1 MQGGAE
7 ELTALLQA
15 WSAGDAAAATRLIP
29 LVYDELRRQAAR
41 QLRRERPDHTLRPT
55 ALVHEAYVRM
65 VGQEKASWQS
75 RTQFFAVAAQVM
87 RRVLVDHARQH
98 AAAKRAGGWQRVT
111 LADQRA
117 GATPPAEVD
126 VLALDQALREL
137 AALDPRREKIVELRF
152 FAGLTLEEAA
162 AALGV
167 SEATVTREWRL
178 ARAWLHRR
186 LAPDASGPSSGR
198 QGL

>member
-65 VGQEKASWQS
+65 VGQQKASWQS

-111 LADQRA
+111 LEDQRA
-117 GATPPAEVD
+117 AATPQDVD
-126 VLALDQALREL
+126 VLALDDALREL
-137 AALDPRREKIVELRF
+137 AALDQRREKIVELRF

-162 AALGV
+162 ETLGV

-186 LAPDASGPSSGR
+186 LGG
-198 QGL
+198 GLRPVSVYSRST